1 MSFSG
6 DEEKLID
13 SVVSV
18 LDSGREKFTF
28 QEVQLQSEIRYKD
41 IIIDL
46 NHNAIGENPM
56 VYQTDFLPRI
66 ISRASPYP
74 QSRQDKPINAV
85 IK

>member
-41 IIIDL
+41 RG
-46 NHNAIGENPM
+46 NERVM
-56 VYQTDFLPRI
+56 VCKNIYFHLYGRNIP
-66 ISRASPYP
+66 
-74 QSRQDKPINAV
+74 
-85 IK
+85 